1 MRKNMLIPFAAAL
14 LLATTANAQTQAPQA
29 TKVESKY
36 DYKAAFNP
44 VFYNNTGSVYRSASG
59 KPGHQYWQNAANYDI
74 KVSLN
79 DQTHEVKG
87 NVKISYTNNSPD
99 QMDFIW
105 LQLEQNLFNPE
116 SIGQAVVPLSNSRY
130 GSSGNEFQGGYK
142 ISNVKEH
149 SGKEV
154 KYSIIDTRMRIE
166 LPKTLAANGGKVEFS
181 MDFSYIVPAEGAD
194 RTGILK
200 TSNGD
205 IYAIAQWYP
214 KVTVYDDVNGWN
226 NLPYTG
232 PGEFY
237 LEYGDFNVEITAPAN
252 HIVVMGGELLNP
264 QEVWTKEQLERL
276 NKAKNSDK
284 TVLIRSESEVT
295 NPNSRPQKS
304 TLTWK
309 YRLNNTRDVA
319 WASSKAFIIDAA
331 QINLP
336 SGKKSLAMSAYPK
349 ESNGGNAWER
359 STDYTKASIEYYSKK
374 WMEYPYPV
382 AINVASNV
390 GGMEYPAIVFCG
402 SRARGSSLWGVTD
415 HEFGHIWFPMI
426 VGSNERL
433 YAWMD
438 EGFNTFINDL
448 STEVFNKGEYHRPRG
463 NRNAM
468 TRMIMN
474 PGLEPV
480 MTTPQGMKERN
491 IGMLAYYK
499 PGYAMRI
506 LRDEVIG
513 AERFD
518 AAFRKYVDY
527 WAYKHPTPED
537 FFRVIENETGENLNW
552 FWRSWI
558 LNNWQLDQA
567 IDKVEYVDSDP
578 AKGALISIS
587 NLEKMPMPVVIEA
600 TTESGKKVRH
610 KLPVQVWENNSTWRF
625 RMNTTEKLSS
635 VKIDPDNVYPDIRPE
650 NNVWNTK

>member
-1 MRKNMLIPFAAAL
+1 MKKMILKATLAAL
-14 LLATTANAQTQAPQA
+14 IVQA
-29 TKVESKY
+29 TFFSQVSAQNKTESLY
-36 DYKAAFNP
+36 DYKAAFAPGFYTQNGNP
-44 VFYNNTGSVYRSASG
+44 YRSASG

-87 NVKISYTNNSPD
+87 TVKISYTNNSPD
-99 QMDFIW
+99 VLDFIW
-105 LQLEQNLFNPE
+105 LQLEQNLFHPN
-116 SIGQAVVPLSNSRY
+116 SIGQAVVPLTNSRY
-130 GSSGNEFQGGYK
+130 GDAGDDFAGGYQ
-142 ISNVKEH
+142 ISNVLDAA
-149 SGKEV
+149 GKDLQN
-154 KYSIIDTRMRIE
+154 KIHDTRMRID
-166 LPKTLAANGGKVEFS
+166 LPSPLAANGGKTTFS
-181 MDFSYIVPAEGAD
+181 IDFSYTVPKHGAD
-194 RTGILK
+194 RTGILT

-205 IYAIAQWYP
+205 IYSIAQWYP
-214 KVTVYDDVNGWN
+214 KVSVYDDISGWN
-226 NLPYTG
+226 SLPYTG

-264 QEVWTKEQLERL
+264 QEVWTKEQLDRY
-276 NKAKNSDK
+276 NKAKSSDQ
-284 TVLIRSESEVT
+284 TVIIRAQEEVT
-295 NPNSRPQKS
+295 NSNSRPNKS

-309 YRLNNTRDVA
+309 YKLSNSRDVA

-359 STDYTKASIEYYSKK
+359 STEYTKASVEYYSKK

-402 SRARGSSLWGVTD
+402 SKAKAGSLWGVTD

-438 EGFNTFINDL
+438 EGFTTFINDL
-448 STEVFNKGEYHRPRG
+448 STEAFNKGEYHRKMG
-463 NRNAM
+463 NANAM
-468 TRMIMN
+468 AMSLMN
-474 PGLEPV
+474 PLLEPIYSS
-480 MTTPQGMKERN
+480 PQGMKERN
-491 IGMLAYYK
+491 IGYLAYYK
-499 PGYAMRI
+499 PGFALRI
-506 LRDEVIG
+506 LRDEVLG

-527 WAYKHPTPED
+527 WAYKHPTPHD

-558 LNNWQLDQA
+558 INNWALDQA
-567 IDKVEYVDSDP
+567 IDDVSYVELDP
-578 AKGALISIS
+578 AKGAIISLS
-587 NLEKMPMPVVIEA
+587 NLQKMPMPVVIEA
-600 TTESGKKVRH
+600 TTASGKKIRH
-610 KLPVQVWENNSTWRF
+610 KLPVEVWERNSTWKF
-625 RMNTTEKLSS
+625 VLKSTEKLTN
-635 VKIDPDNVYPDIRPE
+635 VIIDPDQVYPDINPE
-650 NNVWNTK
+650 NNVWISK

>member
-1 MRKNMLIPFAAAL
+1 MNKTKLLPLAAVL
-14 LLATTANAQTQAPQA
+14 LFSQAVFGQAQPTRS
-29 TKVESKY
+29 TESVY

-44 VFYNNTGSVYRSASG
+44 VFYNNSGSVYRSASG

-87 NVKISYTNNSPD
+87 TVKISYTNNSPD
-99 QMDFIW
+99 KMDFIW
-105 LQLEQNLFNPE
+105 LQLEQNLFNQK
-116 SIGQAVVPLSNSRY
+116 SIGQAVVPLTNSRY
-130 GSSGNEFQGGYK
+130 GDSSSDFDGGYT
-142 ISNVKEH
+142 ISQVKDQ

-154 KYSIIDTRMRIE
+154 KYKIYDTRMRIE
-166 LPKTLAANGGKVEFS
+166 LPKTLEANGGKIEFS
-181 MDFSYIVPAEGAD
+181 MDFSYIVPEYGAD
-194 RTGILK
+194 RTGILP
-200 TSNGD
+200 TSEGN

-214 KVTVYDDVNGWN
+214 KMAVYDDVHGWN

-252 HIVVMGGELLNP
+252 HIVVLGGELLNP
-264 QEVWTKEQLERL
+264 EEVWTKEQLDRF

-284 TVLIRSESEVT
+284 TVIIRSQDEVP
-295 NPNSRPQKS
+295 NPNSRPKKS

-309 YRLNNTRDVA
+309 YRLNNARDVA
-319 WASSKAFIIDAA
+319 WASSKSFIIDAA
-331 QINLP
+331 KINLP
-336 SGKKSLAMSAYPK
+336 SGKKSLALSAYPK

-359 STDYTKASIEYYSKK
+359 STEYTKASIEHYSNK
-374 WMEYPYPV
+374 WMEYPYPIAV
-382 AINVASNV
+382 NVASNV
-390 GGMEYPAIVFCG
+390 GGMEYPGIVFCG
-402 SRARGSSLWGVTD
+402 SRAKAGSLWGVTD

-448 STEVFNKGEYHRPRG
+448 STEAFNNGEYNRSRG
-463 NRNAM
+463 SRNAM

-474 PGLEPV
+474 PSLEPI

-506 LRDEVIG
+506 LRDEVLG

-518 AAFRKYVDY
+518 AAFRKYVEY

-537 FFRVIENETGENLNW
+537 FFRVMENETGENLNW

-558 LNNWQLDQA
+558 LNNWSLDQA
-567 IDKVEYVDSDP
+567 ITDVNYVELDP
-578 AKGALISIS
+578 TKGAIISIS
-587 NLEKMPMPVVIEA
+587 NLQKMPMPVVVEA
-600 TTESGKKVRH
+600 TTVSGKKIRH
-610 KLPVQVWENNSTWRF
+610 KLPVEVWERNSSWKF
-625 RMNTTEKLSS
+625 VLNTTEKLTN
-635 VKIDPDNVYPDIRPE
+635 VRIDPDQVYPDSNPE
-650 NNVWNTK
+650 NNVWNSN